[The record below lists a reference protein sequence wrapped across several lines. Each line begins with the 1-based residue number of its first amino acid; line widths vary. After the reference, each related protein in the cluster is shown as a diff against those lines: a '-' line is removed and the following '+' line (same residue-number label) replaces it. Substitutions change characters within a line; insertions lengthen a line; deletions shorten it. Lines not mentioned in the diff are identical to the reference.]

1 MTLYKTSHGKILAD
15 YRLPRQ
21 KKLYT
26 NTSLWC
32 CRYRSSGFCCSCWH
46 YLWCRRRY
54 SRRHYLW
61 CRRRYSRRSSS
72 RWRTWI
78 KSKIKIS
85 TLFITQV
92 FLLNQKCENYNL
104 HSVNYFCTP
113 EIWNYR
119 GKKQVG
125 YGGLNANSEDNSSVR
140 ECPSSGTII
149 DYTAQDDNDE
159 TIAATK

>member
-32 CRYRSSGFCCSCWH
+32 CRYRSSGFCCSCW
-46 YLWCRRRY
+46 
-54 SRRHYLW
+54 HYLW

-125 YGGLNANSEDNSSVR
+125 YKTQVIWRSERQQRRQQFSERV
-140 ECPSSGTII
+140 PQQWHHHWLYGTRRQRRN
-149 DYTAQDDNDE
+149 YCSY
-159 TIAATK
+159 